1 MVIDEVED
9 RTPELATTL
18 GLEVEEFID
27 HFGGCWELVG
37 GPVQHDFDSDPS
49 GGMGFEPTPWHVQGE
64 PWQLMIRVFDHGVF
78 LATPRPQYD
87 GAVPA
92 GPFPS
97 GQTYVARRDFESR
110 ASDVVRDIVLRRRRS
125 FRWCTCCRQV
135 NAPEYMYGDRC
146 GRCAMVV
153 N

>member
-9 RTPELATTL
+9 RTPELADTL
-18 GLEVEEFID
+18 GLGVEEFVD
-27 HFGGCWELVG
+27 FFGGCWERVR
-37 GPVQHDFDSDPS
+37 GPVPHDFDSDPS

-78 LATPRPQYD
+78 LASPRPQYD

-92 GPFPS
+92 GLFPS
-97 GQTYVARRDFESR
+97 GQTYVSRWDFQER
-110 ASDVVRDIVLRRRRS
+110 AQDAVRDIVLRRRRS

-135 NAPEYMYGDRC
+135 NAPEDMYGDRC
-146 GRCAMVV
+146 GQCATVV

>member
-1 MVIDEVED
+1 MIDEVED
-9 RTPELATTL
+9 RTPELAETL
-18 GLEVEEFID
+18 GLEIVEFID
-27 HFGGCWELVG
+27 FFGGCWERAA
-37 GPVQHDFDSDPS
+37 GPVPHDFDSDPS
-49 GGMGFEPTPWHVQGE
+49 GGMGLEPTPWHVQGE

-78 LATPRPQYD
+78 LATPRLQYD

-92 GPFPS
+92 GLFPS
-97 GQTYVARRDFESR
+97 GQTYVARWDFESH
-110 ASDVVRDIVLRRRRS
+110 AHNAVRGMVLRRRRS

-135 NAPEYMYGDRC
+135 NAPEDVYGDRC